1 MKWIVTN
8 IRSVKNRTR
17 VRTCTHTHICSANV
31 CSDTII
37 RHNSTRFVEY
47 LVRSKIPNNSFKR
60 APIIRISKHEQFGVR
75 SNNHSYPLTLISGV
89 VNTKTYVRIIQNPH
103 SYTNP
108 TLCVKIH
115 LLPFISISPSSHI
128 TQHPT
133 IFHTRHKT
141 LKITNL
147 RTRKNILN

>member
-17 VRTCTHTHICSANV
+17 VRICTHAHICSANV

-37 RHNSTRFVEY
+37 RHNSTRNVEY
-47 LVRSKIPNNSFKR
+47 IVRSKIPNDS
-60 APIIRISKHEQFGVR
+60 SKNQGIVRDMKDEQFGVR
-75 SNNHSYPLTLISGV
+75 SIYCSYPLTIISGV
-89 VNTKTYVRIIQNPH
+89 VNTKHMFGCSANPH

-108 TLCVKIH
+108 TLCVKFH
-115 LLPFISISPSSHI
+115 FLPFISISPSFHI

-133 IFHTRHKT
+133 IFHTHHKT
-141 LKITNL
+141 LKITNH
-147 RTRKNILN
+147 RTRKIILN